1 MTLPKDANRRRI
13 VLMRHGSVTYFDS
26 AGRAQL
32 PEFVSLNEAGRAQAT
47 AAGRLFASAG
57 LTFDRVIISG
67 LPRTR
72 ETAKLVLA
80 ELNQTLEPVVDH
92 ELREMEGGR
101 IPSGLSPEAVRDAF
115 GTALDRAAPEDARFL
130 GGESVKSLLDRLL
143 PRLDALRADPSWDIM
158 LLVLHGA
165 VNRAALSYLITGER
179 RFLGGF
185 SQAAGCINVLDVGPE
200 KDDVVMRLMNHSPLD
215 VLQVTTRQTT
225 LEELHAQYVKS
236 QQG

>member
-26 AGRAQL
+26 TRRAQL
-32 PEFVSLNEAGRAQAT
+32 PELVSLNEAGRAQAT
-47 AAGRLFASAG
+47 AAGALFASAG
-57 LTFDRVIISG
+57 LLFDRVVISG

-80 ELNQTLEPVVDH
+80 ELNQTIEPVVDH
-92 ELREMEGGR
+92 ELREMESGR
-101 IPSGLSPEAVRDAF
+101 IPSGLSPAALGDAF
-115 GTALDRAAPEDARFL
+115 GTALDRDAPEEARFL
-130 GGESVKSLLDRLL
+130 GGETVKSLLDRVL

-165 VNRAALSYLITGER
+165 VNRAALSYFITGER

-185 SQAAGCINVLDVGPE
+185 SQAPGCINVLDVGPE
-200 KDDVVMRLMNHSPLD
+200 KDDVVLRLMNHSPLD